1 VAHQSLYRRYRPQ
14 RFDEIKGQ
22 DHVVRALRNAAAEDR
37 VGHAYLFSGPR
48 GTGKTS
54 TARILAKV
62 LNCTNP
68 ADGEPCGVCDSCV
81 AVEAGNSFDV
91 TELDAASNRRIDD
104 IRDLIA
110 TTALASPGRT
120 RMYILDEVHMLTKEA
135 SAALLKTLEE
145 PPEHVVFV
153 LATTDPQLVLP
164 TIRSRTQHLEFTL
177 LPADDLTTLVDEVV
191 ADAGLDVDG
200 EGVAR
205 ALRDGGGS
213 ARDTLSALDRI
224 VATGGVTDEG
234 ESIVDLMDAL
244 AERDTGAALSA
255 LHQAIERGRDPRVVG
270 EQLLSEL
277 RNAFLVLMQG
287 QVAHLTT
294 DVLERVKVHADR
306 LRAPAITR
314 ALEAIGTALV
324 EMRQSADPRVPLEVA
339 LVRLTRP
346 ELDPSPASLLE
357 RIERLERQARSG
369 GSVGP
374 AAAVDAGTESATPS
388 APTASASPASASP
401 PMAATQESGS
411 GRASPAAEARERLA
425 ATSGPPSGSA
435 EDSTAASGESSAP
448 PPAPAPAEDDA
459 GSRPRPALGRRKAR
473 PEGAEPVSTTT
484 EEAPAPADPAPPP
497 AVETTA
503 GPGGVQVEAAAGDLP
518 TRDELTLA
526 WGDTLLDSMRPKI
539 KALFAAGRFTAVED
553 GTAQFALPNVA
564 HQQRC
569 ESFRPDVEKVLAAH
583 FGRPVPMVLV
593 VDDGGAPPAA
603 APGGSS
609 GGGQAD
615 AGSAPADADED
626 DEAVDMSELE
636 DAGSA
641 STGVDQLAEVFGA
654 VEVVEEPEEGSS

>member
-14 RFDEIKGQ
+14 RFDELKGQ

-62 LNCTNP
+62 LNCAEP
-68 ADGEPCGVCDSCV
+68 EEGEPCGVCDSCV
-81 AVEAGNSFDV
+81 SVEAGNSFDV

-145 PPEHVVFV
+145 PPDHVVFV

-177 LPADDLTTLVDEVV
+177 LPADDLNALVTEVV
-191 ADAGLDVDG
+191 ADAGLDVDD

-205 ALRDGGGS
+205 ALRDGAGS

-224 VATGGVTDEG
+224 VASGGVIDEG

-244 AERDTGAALSA
+244 AEHDTGTALVA
-255 LHQAIERGRDPRVVG
+255 LQGAIERGRDPRVVA

-277 RNAFLVLMQG
+277 RDTFLVLMQG
-287 QVAHLTT
+287 EVTHLAD
-294 DVLERVKVHADR
+294 DVRDRVRAHADR

-314 ALEAIGTALV
+314 ALEAVGEALV
-324 EMRQSADPRVPLEVA
+324 EMRHSADPRVPLEVA

-346 ELDPSPASLLE
+346 ELDPSPASLVE

-369 GSVGP
+369 GGGGGADGSPTPFPSAATAGPTP
-374 AAAVDAGTESATPS
+374 AAASSAGS
-388 APTASASPASASP
+388 
-401 PMAATQESGS
+401 
-411 GRASPAAEARERLA
+411 SPAAAARERLA
-425 ATSGPPSGSA
+425 ATSGPVPEESGGGAALETGGGVVPDPSTS
-435 EDSTAASGESSAP
+435 SG
-448 PPAPAPAEDDA
+448 DA
-459 GSRPRPALGRRKAR
+459 GSRPRPALGRRRHRPEPEPPAEAKEAAGASAR
-473 PEGAEPVSTTT
+473 PEPVV
-484 EEAPAPADPAPPP
+484 DPQPSDGPP
-497 AVETTA
+497 AESVGA
-503 GPGGVQVEAAAGDLP
+503 APSAPGAADLP

-526 WGDTLLDSMRPKI
+526 WGDTLLDGMRPKI
-539 KALFAAGRFTAVED
+539 RALFAAGRFTTVED
-553 GTAQFALPNVA
+553 GAAHFALPNA
-564 HQQRC
+564 THRKRC
-569 ESFRPDVEKVLAAH
+569 ESFRDDVENVLAAH

-593 VDDGGAPPAA
+593 VDSTDGRPAA
-603 APGGSS
+603 AATTA
-609 GGGQAD
+609 GGGGAVGSGKGD
-615 AGSAPADADED
+615 AGSTPGVDE
-626 DEAVDMSELE
+626 EAVDVSELE
-636 DAGSA
+636 DAGPT
-641 STGVDQLAEVFGA
+641 STGVDQLADVFGA
-654 VEVVEEPEEGSS
+654 VDVVEQPEEGSS

>member
-22 DHVVRALRNAAAEDR
+22 EHVVRALRNAAAEDR

-62 LNCTNP
+62 LNCANP
-68 ADGEPCGVCDSCV
+68 VDGEPCGVCDSCV

-104 IRDLIA
+104 IRDLIT

-145 PPEHVVFV
+145 PPDHVVFV

-177 LPADDLTTLVDEVV
+177 LPAAELTSLVGEVV
-191 ADAGLDVDG
+191 TDAGLDVDD

-205 ALRDGGGS
+205 ALRDGAGS

-224 VATGGVTDEG
+224 VASGGVVDEG

-244 AERDTGAALSA
+244 AEQDTGAALVA
-255 LHQAIERGRDPRVVG
+255 LHVAVERGRDPRVVG

-277 RNAFLVLMQG
+277 RDAFLVLMQG
-287 QVAHLTT
+287 EVTHLTD
-294 DVLERVKVHADR
+294 DVHERVRAHADR

-314 ALEAIGTALV
+314 ALEAVGEALV

-346 ELDPSPASLLE
+346 ELDPSGPALVE
-357 RIERLERQARSG
+357 RVERLERQARTG
-369 GSVGP
+369 GGGAAGGPPAAASSSASTPTEAEAEPAPAPTTGAGP
-374 AAAVDAGTESATPS
+374 AAA
-388 APTASASPASASP
+388 
-401 PMAATQESGS
+401 
-411 GRASPAAEARERLA
+411 ARERLA
-425 ATSGPPSGSA
+425 ATSGPVVDEPAPRAAESGDA
-435 EDSTAASGESSAP
+435 EPTSSAP
-448 PPAPAPAEDDA
+448 SDDSA
-459 GSRPRPALGRRKAR
+459 SRPRPALGRRRNRGDSPDPASA
-473 PEGAEPVSTTT
+473 PESQASPSATAPPAPVPESPT
-484 EEAPAPADPAPPP
+484 APEPADPP
-497 AVETTA
+497 
-503 GPGGVQVEAAAGDLP
+503 AAAGGDMP
-518 TRDELTLA
+518 TREELTLA
-526 WGDTLLDSMRPKI
+526 WGDTLLDGMRPKI
-539 KALFAAGRFTAVED
+539 KALFAAGRFTSVD
-553 GTAQFALPNVA
+553 GAMASYALPNAA
-564 HQQRC
+564 HRDRC
-569 ESFRPDVEKVLAAH
+569 AAFQADVEKALAAH
-583 FGRPVPMVLV
+583 FGRPVALTLV
-593 VDDGGAPPAA
+593 VEGTDGPPDATA
-603 APGGSS
+603 SS
-609 GGGQAD
+609 GGGAAD
-615 AGSAPADADED
+615 ASAAGESAPDE
-626 DEAVDMSELE
+626 EETVDVSELE

-654 VEVVEEPEEGSS
+654 VDVVETNEEETS